1 MNKLTKLAGVL
12 PFAHLLGIKAES
24 DTPDDE
30 KKKEDEAKRAD
41 WAKKAESDDDRKQK
55 DDESDEDYAK
65 RMEKMD
71 DEEDDEEKDKAKSKA
86 ESDEGEEEARADDQD
101 GSDGEE
107 AKAERS
113 RCAKIMAH
121 GIKQG
126 NAAQA
131 GVFAFN
137 TRMSVNA
144 AVAALSAGASM
155 TTAKQAGL
163 ASRMAAVTVAK
174 IGPDAPQAHDPSD
187 PNAKAKATADAIIAA
202 AAKARGEKV

>member
-1 MNKLTKLAGVL
+1 MSNLKKLAGVL

-24 DTPDDE
+24 DQQDDE
-30 KKKEDEAKRAD
+30 QKKKEDEAKRAD
-41 WAKKAESDDDRKQK
+41 WAKKAETDDERKQK
-55 DDESDEDYAK
+55 EGESDEDYAS
-65 RMEKMD
+65 RMEEM
-71 DEEDDEEKDKAKSKA
+71 DEEEEKKAKSKA
-86 ESDEGEEEARADDQD
+86 EEGEEEAKADEQD

-121 GIKQG
+121 GIKHG

-144 AVAALSAGASM
+144 AIAALTAGASM
-155 TTAKQAGL
+155 SPAKGPGL
-163 ASRMAAVTVAK
+163 GQRMASVSVAK
-174 IGPDAPQAHDPSD
+174 VGPDAPQAHDLSD
-187 PNAKAKATADAIIAA
+187 PNAKAKAVADQIIAS
-202 AAKARGEKV
+202 AAKVRGEKV

>member
-1 MNKLTKLAGVL
+1 MSKLTKLAGVL

-24 DTPDDE
+24 DTPEDE
-30 KKKEDEAKRAD
+30 DKKKEDEAKRAE

-55 DDESDEDYAK
+55 DDESDEDYAT

-71 DEEDDEEKDKAKSKA
+71 DEEDKAKSKA
-86 ESDEGEEEARADDQD
+86 DEGEEEAKADDQD

-121 GIKQG
+121 GIKHG

-144 AVAALSAGASM
+144 AIAALAAGASI
-155 TTAKQAGL
+155 TPAKPSGL
-163 ASRMAAVTVAK
+163 GSRMATVQTPK
-174 IGPDAPQAHDPSD
+174 VGPDASQAHDLND
-187 PNAKAKATADAIIAA
+187 PNARAKATADAIIAA